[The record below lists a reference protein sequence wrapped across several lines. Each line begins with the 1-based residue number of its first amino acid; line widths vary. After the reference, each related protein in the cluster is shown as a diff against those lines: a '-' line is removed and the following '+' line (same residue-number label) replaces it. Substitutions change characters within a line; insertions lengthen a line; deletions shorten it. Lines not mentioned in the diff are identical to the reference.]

1 MFQKFH
7 KVENGQIVAT
17 INRGGTYN
25 NVFYGKRMLD
35 EEYQNL
41 GWYGEINEVPAL
53 YQYQRLGESKT
64 VLDDDTKTVI
74 KTFEVID
81 FPLEE
86 KITSEQAAFRAK
98 RDGHLKECDIAI
110 FKAEDR
116 GEDTAELRQLRQS
129 LRDATVDWA
138 MPDTSILWQ

>member
-81 FPLEE
+81 FTLEE

-110 FKAEDR
+110 LKAEDR

>member
-1 MFQKFH
+1 MFYEFH

-17 INRGGTYN
+17 IRRGGTYN
-25 NVFYGKRMLD
+25 NVSYGKRMSD
-35 EEYQNL
+35 EEYQAM

-53 YQYQRLGESKT
+53 SQYQRLGESKT

-81 FPLEE
+81 FTLEE

-116 GEDTAELRQLRQS
+116 GEDTTELRKLRQS
-129 LRDATVDWA
+129 LRDATVNWV
-138 MPDTSILWQ
+138 MPNISILL